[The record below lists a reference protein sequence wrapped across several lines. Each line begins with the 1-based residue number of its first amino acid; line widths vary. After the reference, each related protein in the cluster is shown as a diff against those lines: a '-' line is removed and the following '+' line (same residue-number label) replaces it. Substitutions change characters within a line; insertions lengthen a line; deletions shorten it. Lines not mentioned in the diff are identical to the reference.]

1 METVLLHRFGCN
13 NAFTFVQIMAGAR
26 LHPRRDAGMAD
37 SVRAFEVLPEIMQQ
51 AARVNDP
58 HAAARREF
66 IRLAARPILL
76 LPFIQLRSP

>member
-1 METVLLHRFGCN
+1 
-13 NAFTFVQIMAGAR
+13 MAGAR
-26 LHPRRDAGMAD
+26 LHPRRDAAMAD

-66 IRLAARPILL
+66 IRRVAECL
-76 LPFIQLRSP
+76 LPAPCCQPLRHIVSYRLLD